1 MDQVLTPF
9 VINCF
14 YFCDPDGHSE
24 YVRTKEALPADA
36 RTPEIRTLTFRNI
49 EAKNCHVAAAYMY
62 GLPEKKIGLVEM
74 ENVRVS
80 FAEHPQSGQPAM
92 MEGCNEHTSRQGIY
106 ANNIDTLILR
116 NVRVE
121 GQAGEPVETEN
132 IGHLIQE

>member
-1 MDQVLTPF
+1 MWP
-9 VINCF
+9 
-14 YFCDPDGHSE
+14 
-24 YVRTKEALPADA
+24 
-36 RTPEIRTLTFRNI
+36 
-49 EAKNCHVAAAYMY
+49 AAYMY